1 MVKWPFTWLI
11 GNQKVTLNHLEFSSG
26 TRFFDLRHNHGRL
39 VRWFQLNLKHIRQ
52 TEILSPCWVQHT
64 TSLKPPDCVH
74 FYAQDAWRR
83 TARPPHT
90 SEIYPQLLAG
100 PSATLDDKTHLK
112 NYHIPYDPCRV
123 YLPAFGWF
131 MVNVGKYTSPMDPIG
146 IPVVWKKNKLTFQS
160 FKKMGWKTKSKGS
173 ESEGAADSDLGL
185 SLAVFSC
192 PKDEIPVTSTVDS
205 TTQILYHD
213 PIVGV
218 LIVIFNHPIIFMVQI
233 HISTQQLLHYK
244 PLIEKGPWGSILD
257 AFWHPPPKLFTW
269 IANPNICDHQ
279 ARQDLPQQGM
289 VAKAPWDIQ
298 LNKRQFLWV

>member
-1 MVKWPFTWLI
+1 
-11 GNQKVTLNHLEFSSG
+11 
-26 TRFFDLRHNHGRL
+26 
-39 VRWFQLNLKHIRQ
+39 
-52 TEILSPCWVQHT
+52 
-64 TSLKPPDCVH
+64 
-74 FYAQDAWRR
+74 
-83 TARPPHT
+83 
-90 SEIYPQLLAG
+90 
-100 PSATLDDKTHLK
+100 
-112 NYHIPYDPCRV
+112 
-123 YLPAFGWF
+123 
-131 MVNVGKYTSPMDPIG
+131 
-146 IPVVWKKNKLTFQS
+146 
-160 FKKMGWKTKSKGS
+160 MGWKTKSKGS

-192 PKDEIPVTSTVDS
+192 PKHEIPVTSTVDS
-205 TTQILYHD
+205 MTQILYHD

-244 PLIEKGPWGSILD
+244 PLIEKGPSGSILD